1 MPGGIGPVSDNRV
14 RDFRRICGRM
24 LTGPED
30 LIAYRTSYVSL
41 PGSRGYEM
49 KRPSNPSNA
58 FLLKL
63 ELRSHPGLLC
73 VVRGAMEPLM
83 GMLGFS
89 AAECRSITRAV
100 DEALSNI
107 MRHSY
112 RGRLDQVIGV
122 SCRRIQRRA
131 HAGICKGIEVL
142 LIDSGPAI
150 DPAKLCGRP
159 LDEVR
164 PGGLGLHLMRECMDS
179 VEYTRRGRLNQL
191 RLVKYAQP
199 SKSRPCP

>member
-1 MPGGIGPVSDNRV
+1 
-14 RDFRRICGRM
+14 
-24 LTGPED
+24 
-30 LIAYRTSYVSL
+30 
-41 PGSRGYEM
+41 M

-73 VVRGAMEPLM
+73 VVRGAMDPLM

-122 SCRRIQRRA
+122 SCRGVQRRT
-131 HAGICKGIEVL
+131 HAGTRNGIEIL
-142 LIDSGPAI
+142 LFDCGPLI
-150 DPAKLCGRP
+150 DPAKLQGRP
-159 LDEVR
+159 LDE
-164 PGGLGLHLMRECMDS
+164 
-179 VEYTRRGRLNQL
+179 
-191 RLVKYAQP
+191 
-199 SKSRPCP
+199 